1 MFRSF
6 CFLIASIVAVIT
18 VADDAV
24 PPNIVIMLA
33 DDLGFSDL
41 GCYGGEIETPN
52 LDAMADAG
60 VRFTQFYNTARCWP
74 TRAALMTGYYA
85 QQVRRDA
92 IPGVRG
98 GGQGQRPDW
107 ATLLPEKLK
116 AAGYRSHHSGKWH
129 IDGEPTRTG
138 FDHSY
143 YLKDLGRLFSPK
155 VHTLDEQKLAPE
167 NADGGYYATDA
178 IAERAVEFLRQHDRE
193 HSGEPFLSFVA
204 FSAPHFPL
212 QAPAD
217 AIAKYRGRY
226 DAGWDVMRKSRFDA
240 MQSMFR
246 LPATLSALE
255 PDVGPPYHFDKV
267 AKTFGDLEVERELEW
282 KSLTDRQRAFQSMK
296 MEIHAAM
303 VDVMDAAI
311 GRVLNQLDKMGV
323 ADNTIVMFL
332 SDNGASAELMVR
344 GDGHD
349 MNAANGSAATHLCL
363 GPGFSRACNT
373 PFRRHKT
380 WVHEGGIATP
390 LVVRW
395 PAGIRQPGGLRN
407 QAGHVIDLVPT
418 ILAAAGLLIE
428 AVAGG
433 PPMPGQNLI
442 PALTDDSPVGRP
454 SLWWLHDGH
463 RAIRVDDWKLVAAE
477 GEPWELYDLSA
488 DRSETNDLADAF
500 PARVAEMAAIWTA
513 ESNGIANLHGQPIK
527 HSK

>member
-1 MFRSF
+1 MSRLLFVA
-6 CFLIASIVAVIT
+6 ASLFIFI
-18 VADDAV
+18 DATAREPS
-24 PPNIVIMLA
+24 PPNVVILLA

-41 GCYGGEIETPN
+41 GCFGGEIDTPH
-52 LDAMADAG
+52 LDAMAADG

-98 GGQGQRPDW
+98 GQGQRPDW
-107 ATLLPEKLK
+107 ATLLPENLK

-129 IDGEPTRTG
+129 IDGEPIEEG

-143 YLKDLGRLFSPK
+143 NLKDLGRLFSPK
-155 VHTLDEQKLAPE
+155 VHTLDEQTLAPE
-167 NADGGYYATDA
+167 KPDGSYYATDA
-178 IAERAVEFLRQHDRE
+178 IADRAIEFLRQHQRE
-193 HSGEPFLSFVA
+193 HERSPFLSFVA
-204 FSAPHFPL
+204 FSVPHFPL

-217 AIAKYRGRY
+217 SIARYRGRY
-226 DAGWDVMRKSRFDA
+226 EAGWDVMRTSRFGR
-240 MQSMFR
+240 MQKMLN
-246 LPATLSALE
+246 LPTKLSPLE
-255 PDVGPPYHFDKV
+255 PEIGPPYHFDNV
-267 AKTFGDLEVERELEW
+267 AETFGDLEVDREVQW
-282 KSLTDRQRAFQSMK
+282 KTLTDHQREFQSMK

-311 GRVLNQLDKMGV
+311 GRILDQLDAMDV

-349 MNAANGSAATHLCL
+349 VNAPSGSAATHLCL

-395 PAGIRQPGGLRN
+395 PAGIPDRGGLRH
-407 QAGHVIDLVPT
+407 QVGHVIDVVPT
-418 ILAAAGLLIE
+418 ILAAAGVTPKP
-428 AVAGG
+428 VAGA
-433 PPMPGQNLI
+433 PPIPGRSLLT
-442 PALTDDSPVGRP
+442 ALTDDVPVQRDR
-454 SLWWLHDGH
+454 LWWLHEGNG
-463 RAIRVDDWKLVAAE
+463 AIRVGDWKLVAAE
-477 GEPWELYDLSA
+477 GEPWELYDLSV
-488 DRSETNDLADAF
+488 DRGETNDLADEF
-500 PARVAEMAAIWTA
+500 PARVSKMAAVWTT
-513 ESNGIANLHGQPIK
+513 ETDVIVEQLQ
-527 HSK
+527 HSPNVTP